1 MNRRIV
7 TRSRRGAPETLP
19 AALFLLLLLA
29 LLALAAP
36 RVEAVVHPLA
46 LYYDHLGKNQRPD
59 ASAELHCLALN
70 VYHEARG
77 ENEAGRF
84 AVASVTMN
92 RVRSPRFPSTVC
104 DVVWQPAQFSWTR
117 DGRSDRP
124 YEVAAWTAAMEVAIR
139 TFWHQV
145 PSNVGAAT
153 FYHHEMISPRWAK
166 AKRVVARV
174 GKHVF
179 YVPKGS

>member
-1 MNRRIV
+1 
-7 TRSRRGAPETLP
+7 
-19 AALFLLLLLA
+19 
-29 LLALAAP
+29 
-36 RVEAVVHPLA
+36 
-46 LYYDHLGKNQRPD
+46 
-59 ASAELHCLALN
+59 
-70 VYHEARG
+70 
-77 ENEAGRF
+77 
-84 AVASVTMN
+84 
-92 RVRSPRFPSTVC
+92 
-104 DVVWQPAQFSWTR
+104 
-117 DGRSDRP
+117 
-124 YEVAAWTAAMEVAIR
+124 MEVAIR

>member
-1 MNRRIV
+1 MNGRTG
-7 TRSRRGAPETLP
+7 TRSRRVTPEKFLAAP
-19 AALFLLLLLA
+19 LFFALLL

-46 LYYDHLGKNQRPD
+46 LYYDHLGKDQRPD

-70 VYHEARG
+70 IYHEARG
-77 ENEAGRF
+77 ENLAGRF

-92 RVRSPRFPSTVC
+92 RVRSPRFPSSIC
-104 DVVWQPAQFSWTR
+104 DVVWQPWQFSWTR
-117 DGRSDRP
+117 DGRSDKP
-124 YEVAAWTAAMEVAIR
+124 YEVEAWTSAMEVAIR
-139 TFWHQV
+139 VYWHKE
-145 PSNVGAAT
+145 PSNVGEAT
-153 FYHHEMISPRWAK
+153 FYHAVSISPHWAS

-179 YVPKGS
+179 YVPKES

>member
-1 MNRRIV
+1 MNGRIG
-7 TRSRRGAPETLP
+7 TRSRRMTPEKLLAAP
-19 AALFLLLLLA
+19 LLLA
-29 LLALAAP
+29 LLLLLALAAP

-46 LYYDHLGKNQRPD
+46 LYYDHLGKDQRPD

-70 VYHEARG
+70 IYHEARG
-77 ENEAGRF
+77 ENLAGRF
-84 AVASVTMN
+84 AVAAVTMN

-104 DVVWQPAQFSWTR
+104 DVVWQPAQFSWTG

-124 YEVAAWTAAMEVAIR
+124 YEADAWIAAMEVAIR
-139 TFWHQV
+139 VHWHEE
-145 PSNVGAAT
+145 PSNVGEAT
-153 FYHHEMISPRWAK
+153 FYHHVAISPYWAR

-179 YVPKGS
+179 YVPKES